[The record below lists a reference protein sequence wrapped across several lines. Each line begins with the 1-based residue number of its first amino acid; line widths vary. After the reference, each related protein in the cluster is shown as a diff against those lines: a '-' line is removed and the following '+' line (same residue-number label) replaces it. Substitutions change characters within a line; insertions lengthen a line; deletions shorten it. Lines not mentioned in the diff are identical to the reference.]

1 MFWFYRGCFGVEAHR
16 RHRGCFGFIGDV
28 LGLNGAAPIPTGPTQ
43 PHSFVPPL
51 FGAEWALKGQ
61 KPAGLWD
68 FCSLINIQI
77 YGRASKAPSCR
88 VGAIKALLGSGL

>member
-1 MFWFYRGCFGVEAHR
+1 MFWFYRGCFGVRVIGLIGDIGDVLGSRLIGDIGDVWGQGYRAQR

-51 FGAEWALKGQ
+51 FGAEWALKG
-61 KPAGLWD
+61 
-68 FCSLINIQI
+68 
-77 YGRASKAPSCR
+77 
-88 VGAIKALLGSGL
+88 